1 MTKRET
7 SSIADELQFMY
18 GGKVFFIKDEDIDTV
33 LPALMQEIKKA
44 KQMERGLQKSQPI
57 KDKEGE

>member
-1 MTKRET
+1 MTKKE
-7 SSIADELQFMY
+7 SSITDELQFIY

-57 KDKEGE
+57 KDKEGK